1 MPDAPTPLT
10 AYQQSYHW
18 RVSDHKGNRKSRTDS
33 QNKNCSKFAQEW
45 IKSNVPGL
53 KVDDGKQSADIT
65 EVSSVT
71 GDCDLGQRKGK

>member
-1 MPDAPTPLT
+1 MTIK
-10 AYQQSYHW
+10 
-18 RVSDHKGNRKSRTDS
+18 RNMKIRTDP